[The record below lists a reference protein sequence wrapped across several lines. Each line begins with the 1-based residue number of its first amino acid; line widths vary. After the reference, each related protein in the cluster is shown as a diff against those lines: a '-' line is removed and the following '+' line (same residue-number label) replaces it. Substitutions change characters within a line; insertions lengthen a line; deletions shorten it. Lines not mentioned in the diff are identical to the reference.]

1 MNLRLHREIVTQLR
15 LRTSADAVRV
25 RSRDRGTHAPTPL
38 FDEQGNIL
46 LPHLWPD
53 ELANSVE
60 AVDVKAGKVKLAS
73 KSTARR
79 IILEQTG
86 KLKAPSIL
94 HFDHAAYLGAEPPTE
109 TE

>member
-1 MNLRLHREIVTQLR
+1 MSGDEALARVAQDAR
-15 LRTSADAVRV
+15 ADIRQ
-25 RSRDRGTHAPTPL
+25 L

-86 KLKAPSIL
+86 KLKTIGGIL
-94 HFDHAAYLGAEPPTE
+94 FDHAAYLQEAPPE
-109 TE
+109 D